1 VIALHPTK
9 NVLQLDEYLI
19 EWFV

>member
-1 VIALHPTK
+1 VIALHLTK
-9 NVLQLDEYLI
+9 NVLHLDEYLI